1 MNFAISRM
9 AQSLT
14 GRFEDDSVGNKFD
27 NLLEE
32 LKSNNPDVV
41 KNTVCMLNTEFWM
54 ASESIKCNIKP
65 RRFVNPLLKILGN
78 QPDPSLMILASNCL
92 FSLIDLA
99 PETCDIIVDE
109 KGLKILEEKGKLIEY
124 IDVAEDWVKLLN
136 KIAENCPSEVLKSGC
151 AINFLKIIEFF
162 NRPSQDTIMDL
173 VK

>member
-1 MNFAISRM
+1 
-9 AQSLT
+9 
-14 GRFEDDSVGNKFD
+14 
-27 NLLEE
+27 
-32 LKSNNPDVV
+32 
-41 KNTVCMLNTEFWM
+41 M

-124 IDVAEDWVKLLN
+124 IDVAED
-136 KIAENCPSEVLKSGC
+136 
-151 AINFLKIIEFF
+151 
-162 NRPSQDTIMDL
+162 
-173 VK
+173 